1 MRLREEEEEDEEDVV
16 ALVLPLP
23 LFARLNALA
32 PLASGDDIV
41 FFSAEEWWWIFEDA
55 NRREVSFSFP
65 FERTRCTRMIINE
78 SAAAIIAL

>member
-1 MRLREEEEEDEEDVV
+1 MRLREEDEEEDEEDVV

-55 NRREVSFSFP
+55 NRRKFLSFSFP
-65 FERTRCTRMIINE
+65 STTN
-78 SAAAIIAL
+78 ALYTNDN

>member
-1 MRLREEEEEDEEDVV
+1 MRLREDEEEDEEDVV

-55 NRREVSFSFP
+55 NRRKVPFSFDD
-65 FERTRCTRMIINE
+65 ERVVHE
-78 SAAAIIAL
+78 